1 MTAFRLDNRPVGGF
15 FINSGK
21 GTNMKKLFFLISAL
35 SIICITANVSHG
47 SQYWAKTYGGIH
59 WDIANSIQQ
68 ISDSGY
74 IVAGATDSYGS
85 GNADALVLKLDS
97 NGNVIWQKTYG
108 GSGYDVA
115 NFIQQTTDGGYI
127 VAGITESFG
136 AGGKDFWVLRLAR
149 NGDIIWQKTY
159 GGSGLDAAILIQ
171 QTTDDG
177 YIVTGITE
185 SFGAGGKDALIL
197 KLDNSGNVIWQ
208 KTYGGS
214 GDDRAQ
220 CIQQTTD
227 GGYVV
232 AGYTSSFGA
241 DIRDFWV
248 LKTGMFILG

>member
-1 MTAFRLDNRPVGGF
+1 VRENDGSKGNFIFRFIENFMTAFRLDNRPVGGF

-115 NFIQQTTDGGYI
+115 NFIQQTTD
-127 VAGITESFG
+127 
-136 AGGKDFWVLRLAR
+136 
-149 NGDIIWQKTY
+149 
-159 GGSGLDAAILIQ
+159 
-171 QTTDDG
+171 DG